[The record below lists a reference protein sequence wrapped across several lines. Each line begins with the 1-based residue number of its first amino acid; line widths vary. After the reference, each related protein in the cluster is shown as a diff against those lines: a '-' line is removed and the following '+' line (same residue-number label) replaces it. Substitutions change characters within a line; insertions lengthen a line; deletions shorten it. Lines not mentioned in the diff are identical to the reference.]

1 MQVTTIGLDLA
12 KNIFQV
18 HGISSDGNVSF
29 NRSLRRA
36 QLLAFFEKLEPCLI
50 GMEACGSSHHWARQ
64 FQKLGHKVRL
74 MPAMYVKA
82 YVKRGKSDAIDA
94 EAICEAVTR
103 PTMRFVAI
111 KTEEQQGVL
120 FLHRARDMVVRQ
132 RTQLSNMLRGLLG
145 EFGIVI
151 AQGVGSAIKFAKA
164 VLDGDR
170 PNIPEVAVDVLV
182 NLSNQIVALHLRIL
196 WYEKR
201 MQLEARKDPRIML
214 LRTIP
219 GIGPITA
226 SAIVATAGD
235 GHQFRNGREF
245 AAWLGLTPLNR
256 SSGGKERLGRISK
269 MGDRYVRRL
278 LGGGYDVAPQA
289 DEGQSRPRRSMGHRS
304 IRAQNTTSGDGC
316 DGQQNG
322 AHRLGSPHTQ
332 RTLQAPRGVKGETE
346 QQRRKTIEMME
357 QCQPV
362 SQDTPSNVRDT
373 SLLSAKEF
381 GTWSAETIRASGQVR
396 RANRPDT
403 RPHLTIVQIS
413 SKISCYAGDIHTRHS
428 LHLRKRAAS
437 EGACGSL
444 S

>member
-1 MQVTTIGLDLA
+1 MQVTTVGLDLA
-12 KNIFQV
+12 KNIFQI
-18 HGISSDGNVSF
+18 HGITSDGTVAF
-29 NRSLRRA
+29 NRSLRRV
-36 QLLAFFEKLEPCLI
+36 QLLAVFEKLEPCLI

-64 FQKLGHKVRL
+64 FQKLGHEVRL

-151 AQGVGSAIKFAKA
+151 AQGIGSAIKFAKA
-164 VLDGDR
+164 VLDGDQ

-182 NLSNQIVALHLRIL
+182 NLSNQMVALHLRIL

-201 MQLEARKDPRIML
+201 MQLEARKDPRVML

-235 GHQFRNGREF
+235 GHQFRSGREF

-278 LGGGYDVAPQA
+278 LVA
-289 DEGQSRPRRSMGHRS
+289 GMTSRLRQMKVNPDRVDPWAIALLERKSPRLATVAM
-304 IRAQNTTSGDGC
+304 AN
-316 DGQQNG
+316 
-322 AHRLGSPHTQ
+322 
-332 RTLQAPRGVKGETE
+332 
-346 QQRRKTIEMME
+346 KTAR
-357 QCQPV
+357 V
-362 SQDTPSNVRDT
+362 VWAV
-373 SLLSAKEF
+373 L
-381 GTWSAETIRASGQVR
+381 
-396 RANRPDT
+396 T
-403 RPHLTIVQIS
+403 RNERYRNH
-413 SKISCYAGDIHTRHS
+413 
-428 LHLRKRAAS
+428 AA
-437 EGACGSL
+437 
-444 S
+444 

>member
-1 MQVTTIGLDLA
+1 MQVTTVGLDLA

-18 HGISSDGNVSF
+18 HGVTADGTVAF
-29 NRSLRRA
+29 NRALRRS

-64 FQKLGHKVRL
+64 FQSLGHEVRL
-74 MPAMYVKA
+74 MPAMCVKA
-82 YVKRGKSDAIDA
+82 YVKRGKSDAVDA

-111 KTEEQQGVL
+111 KSEDQQGVL

-151 AQGVGSAIKFAKA
+151 AQGIGSAVKFAKA
-164 VLDGDR
+164 ILDGDR

-182 NLSNQIVALHLRIL
+182 NLSNQMVALHLRIL

-201 MQLEARKDPRIML
+201 MLLEARRDPRVML

-219 GIGPITA
+219 GVGPITA

-278 LGGGYDVAPQA
+278 LVAGMTARLRQMKVNPDRVDPWAIALLERKSPRLATVAMANKTARIVWAVLARNERYRPQA
-289 DEGQSRPRRSMGHRS
+289 
-304 IRAQNTTSGDGC
+304 A
-316 DGQQNG
+316 
-322 AHRLGSPHTQ
+322 
-332 RTLQAPRGVKGETE
+332 
-346 QQRRKTIEMME
+346 
-357 QCQPV
+357 
-362 SQDTPSNVRDT
+362 
-373 SLLSAKEF
+373 
-381 GTWSAETIRASGQVR
+381 
-396 RANRPDT
+396 
-403 RPHLTIVQIS
+403 
-413 SKISCYAGDIHTRHS
+413 
-428 LHLRKRAAS
+428 
-437 EGACGSL
+437 
-444 S
+444 

>member
-1 MQVTTIGLDLA
+1 MQVTTVGLDLA

-18 HGISSDGNVSF
+18 HGITEDGAVAF
-29 NRSLRRA
+29 NKSLRRA
-36 QLLAFFEKLEPCLI
+36 HLLDFFKNLEPCLI

-64 FQKLGHKVRL
+64 FQKLGHEVRL

-111 KTEEQQGVL
+111 KTEEQQGAL

-151 AQGVGSAIKFAKA
+151 AQGIGRAVKFAKA

-170 PNIPEVAVDVLV
+170 PSIPGVAIEVLT
-182 NLSNQIVALHLRIL
+182 NLCNQMVALHLRIL
-196 WYEKR
+196 WYDKR
-201 MQLEARKDPRIML
+201 ILLEGRRNPQVML

-219 GIGPITA
+219 GVGPVTA

-245 AAWLGLTPLNR
+245 AAWLGLTPINR

-269 MGDRYVRRL
+269 MGDRYLRRL
-278 LGGGYDVAPQA
+278 LVTGMTARLNQMKLNPDRVDPWAMSLRERKSPRVATVA
-289 DEGQSRPRRSMGHRS
+289 VANKTARIIWAVLTRNERYR
-304 IRAQNTTSGDGC
+304 
-316 DGQQNG
+316 
-322 AHRLGSPHTQ
+322 PHT
-332 RTLQAPRGVKGETE
+332 A
-346 QQRRKTIEMME
+346 
-357 QCQPV
+357 
-362 SQDTPSNVRDT
+362 
-373 SLLSAKEF
+373 
-381 GTWSAETIRASGQVR
+381 
-396 RANRPDT
+396 
-403 RPHLTIVQIS
+403 
-413 SKISCYAGDIHTRHS
+413 
-428 LHLRKRAAS
+428 
-437 EGACGSL
+437 
-444 S
+444 

>member
-18 HGISSDGNVSF
+18 HGITADGTVAF
-29 NRSLRRA
+29 NKSLRRA
-36 QLLAFFEKLEPCLI
+36 QLLQFFETLEPCLI

-64 FQKLGHKVRL
+64 FRKLGHEVRL

-120 FLHRARDMVVRQ
+120 FLHRARDLVVRQ

-151 AQGVGSAIKFAKA
+151 AQGIGSAVKFAKA
-164 VLDGDR
+164 VLDGDH
-170 PNIPEVAVDVLV
+170 PSIPEVAVDVLT
-182 NLSNQIVALHLRIL
+182 NLCNQMVALHLRIL
-196 WYEKR
+196 WYDKR
-201 MQLEARKDPRIML
+201 ILLEGRRDPKVML

-219 GIGPITA
+219 GVGPVTA

-245 AAWLGLTPLNR
+245 AAWLGLTPINR

-269 MGDRYVRRL
+269 MGDRYLRRL
-278 LGGGYDVAPQA
+278 LVTGMTARLNQMNVNPDRVDPWAMSLRERKSPRVATVA
-289 DEGQSRPRRSMGHRS
+289 M
-304 IRAQNTTSGDGC
+304 AN
-316 DGQQNG
+316 
-322 AHRLGSPHTQ
+322 
-332 RTLQAPRGVKGETE
+332 K
-346 QQRRKTIEMME
+346 
-357 QCQPV
+357 
-362 SQDTPSNVRDT
+362 
-373 SLLSAKEF
+373 SARIIWAVLTRNE
-381 GTWSAETIRASGQVR
+381 RY
-396 RANRPDT
+396 
-403 RPHLTIVQIS
+403 RPHN
-413 SKISCYAGDIHTRHS
+413 A
-428 LHLRKRAAS
+428 
-437 EGACGSL
+437 
-444 S
+444 

>member
-1 MQVTTIGLDLA
+1 MQVTTVGLDLA

-18 HGISSDGNVSF
+18 HGITADGTIAF
-29 NRSLRRA
+29 NRALRRA
-36 QLLAFFEKLEPCLI
+36 QLLKFFENLEPCLI

-64 FQKLGHKVRL
+64 FQKLGHEVRL

-111 KTEEQQGVL
+111 KSVEQQGVL

-151 AQGVGSAIKFAKA
+151 AQGIGRVVKFAKA
-164 VLDGDR
+164 VLDGER
-170 PNIPEVAVDVLV
+170 PNIPEVAVDVLA
-182 NLSNQIVALHLRIL
+182 NLSNQMVALHLRIL
-196 WYEKR
+196 WYDKR
-201 MQLEARKDPRIML
+201 LRLEARQDPRVML

-219 GIGPITA
+219 GVGPITA

-256 SSGGKERLGRISK
+256 SSGGKEKLGRISK

-278 LGGGYDVAPQA
+278 LVAGMTARLRQMKINPERVDPWA
-289 DEGQSRPRRSMGHRS
+289 IALLERKSPRLATVAM
-304 IRAQNTTSGDGC
+304 AN
-316 DGQQNG
+316 
-322 AHRLGSPHTQ
+322 
-332 RTLQAPRGVKGETE
+332 
-346 QQRRKTIEMME
+346 KTARIVWAVLTRNEYY
-357 QCQPV
+357 
-362 SQDTPSNVRDT
+362 
-373 SLLSAKEF
+373 
-381 GTWSAETIRASGQVR
+381 
-396 RANRPDT
+396 
-403 RPHLTIVQIS
+403 RPHV
-413 SKISCYAGDIHTRHS
+413 A
-428 LHLRKRAAS
+428 
-437 EGACGSL
+437 
-444 S
+444 